1 MKKLSI
7 TKMADTIIAKR
18 KEQKLTQAQLAEMT
32 GINRGMISRLESCD
46 YTPSIDQLQSIAE
59 VLNFEVV
66 DLFENDKAV
75 SSKPVVDKKYNI
87 AVAGTGYVGLS
98 IATLLSQHNH
108 VTAVDIIPEKVDLIN
123 NRKSPIQDDY
133 IEMYLAEKDLDL
145 TATLDGEEAYK
156 NADFV
161 VIAAPTNYDS
171 KKNFFDCSAV
181 EAVIELVLKV
191 NPNATMII
199 KSTIPV
205 GYTASVR
212 EKYNTKNIIFSPE
225 FLRESKALYDNL
237 YPSRIIVSCD
247 EESREKAETFAK
259 LLQQGAIKENIDTL
273 FMGFTEAEA
282 VKLFANTYLAL
293 RVSYFNELD
302 TYAESKGLN
311 TQEIIN
317 GVCLD
322 PRIGTHYNNPSF
334 GYGGYCL
341 PKDTKQLLAN
351 YEDVPQNMMSAIVES
366 NRTRKDFIADR
377 VLQKAGYYAYEDE
390 NTYDASMEK
399 EVVIGVYRL
408 TMKSNSDNFRQSSI
422 QGVMKRIKAKGASV
436 VIYEP
441 TLEDGS
447 TFFGSKVVNDLD
459 KFKEQSQ
466 AIIAN
471 RYDSCLDDV
480 KDKVY
485 TRDLYGRD

>member
-1 MKKLSI
+1 MRDFNSLK
-7 TKMADTIIAKR
+7 
-18 KEQKLTQAQLAEMT
+18 
-32 GINRGMISRLESCD
+32 
-46 YTPSIDQLQSIAE
+46 
-59 VLNFEVV
+59 
-66 DLFENDKAV
+66 
-75 SSKPVVDKKYNI
+75 I

-98 IATLLSQHNH
+98 IATLLSQHH
-108 VTAVDIIPEKVDLIN
+108 QVTAVDIIPEKVELIN
-123 NRKSPIQDDY
+123 NKKSPIQDDY
-133 IEMYLAEKDLDL
+133 IEKYLEEKNLNL
-145 TATLDGEEAYK
+145 TATLDAEEAYK
-156 NADFV
+156 DADFV

-171 KKNFFDCSAV
+171 KKNFFDTSAV
-181 EAVIELVLKV
+181 EAVIKLVIEY
-191 NPNATMII
+191 NPEAIMVI

-205 GYTASVR
+205 GYTTSIR
-212 EKYNTKNIIFSPE
+212 EKFHCDNIIFSPE

-237 YPSRIIVSCD
+237 YPSRIIVGTD
-247 EESREKAETFAK
+247 INNARLVKAAHTFAQ
-259 LLQQGAIKENIDTL
+259 LLQEGAIKEDIDTL

-302 TYAESKGLN
+302 TYAEMKGLN
-311 TQEIIN
+311 TQQIIN

-351 YEDVPQNMMSAIVES
+351 YEDVPQNMINAIVES

-377 VLQKAGYYAYEDE
+377 VLQKAGYYAYGDE

-399 EVVIGVYRL
+399 NVVIGVYRL

-422 QGVMKRIKAKGASV
+422 QGVMKRIKAKGATV
-436 VIYEP
+436 IIYEP

-447 TFFGSKVVNDLD
+447 TFFGSKVVNDLE

-480 KDKVY
+480 NDRVY

>member
-1 MKKLSI
+1 M
-7 TKMADTIIAKR
+7 
-18 KEQKLTQAQLAEMT
+18 
-32 GINRGMISRLESCD
+32 
-46 YTPSIDQLQSIAE
+46 
-59 VLNFEVV
+59 V
-66 DLFENDKAV
+66 
-75 SSKPVVDKKYNI
+75 
-87 AVAGTGYVGLS
+87 
-98 IATLLSQHNH
+98 
-108 VTAVDIIPEKVDLIN
+108 
-123 NRKSPIQDDY
+123 
-133 IEMYLAEKDLDL
+133 
-145 TATLDGEEAYK
+145 
-156 NADFV
+156 
-161 VIAAPTNYDS
+161 
-171 KKNFFDCSAV
+171 
-181 EAVIELVLKV
+181 
-191 NPNATMII
+191 I

-205 GYTASVR
+205 GYTESVR
-212 EKYNTKNIIFSPE
+212 KKYNTSNIIFSPE

-247 EESREKAETFAK
+247 DESKEKAEIFAN

-302 TYAESKGLN
+302 TYAETKGLN

-351 YEDVPQNMMSAIVES
+351 FNDVPQNMITAIVES
-366 NRTRKDFIADR
+366 NRTRKDFIADQ
-377 VLQKAGYYAYEDE
+377 VLNMAGYYDYYNRGDYAPDQ
-390 NTYDASMEK
+390 EK
-399 EVVIGVYRL
+399 NCVIGVYRL

-422 QGVMKRIKAKGASV
+422 QGVMKRIKAKGATV
-436 VIYEP
+436 IIYEP
-441 TLEDGS
+441 TLKNGE
-447 TFFGSKVVNDLD
+447 TFFGSTVVNDLK
-459 KFKEQSQ
+459 KFKKKSQ

-480 KDKVY
+480 LDKVY
-485 TRDLYGRD
+485 TRDIFKHD

>member
-1 MKKLSI
+1 MN
-7 TKMADTIIAKR
+7 
-18 KEQKLTQAQLAEMT
+18 KEYK
-32 GINRGMISRLESCD
+32 
-46 YTPSIDQLQSIAE
+46 
-59 VLNFEVV
+59 
-66 DLFENDKAV
+66 
-75 SSKPVVDKKYNI
+75 I

-98 IATLLSQHNH
+98 IATLLAQNNT
-108 VTAVDIIPEKVDLIN
+108 VRAVDIIPEKVELIN
-123 NRKSPIQDDY
+123 NKKSPIQDDY
-133 IEMYLAEKDLDL
+133 IEKYLAEKELDL
-145 TATLDGEEAYK
+145 TATLDAESAYK
-156 NADFV
+156 DADFV

-171 KKNFFDCSAV
+171 RKNFFDTSAV
-181 EAVIELVLKV
+181 ENVIETVMKV
-191 NPNATMII
+191 NPKAIMVI

-205 GYTASVR
+205 GYTKHIRKKTGS
-212 EKYNTKNIIFSPE
+212 KNIIFSPE

-237 YPSRIIVSCD
+237 YPSRIIVGTDMDD
-247 EESREKAETFAK
+247 ERLVKAAHIFAD
-259 LLQQGAIKENIDTL
+259 LLAQGAIKENIDTL

-302 TYAESKGLN
+302 TYAEMKGLD
-311 TQEIIN
+311 TQKIIE

-322 PRIGTHYNNPSF
+322 PRIGSHYNNPSF

-351 YEDVPQNMMSAIVES
+351 YADVPQNMMSAIVES

-377 VLQKAGYYAYEDE
+377 VLQMAGCNSYSGGYVG
-390 NTYDASMEK
+390 EK

-422 QGVMKRIKAKGASV
+422 QGVMKRIKAKGAI
-436 VIYEP
+436 VIVYEP
-441 TLEDGS
+441 TLKDGS
-447 TFFGSKVVNDLD
+447 TFFGSRVVNDLE

-471 RYDSCLDDV
+471 RYDSCLSDV
-480 KDKVY
+480 CDKTY
-485 TRDLYGRD
+485 TRDLFNRD

>member
-1 MKKLSI
+1 MRE
-7 TKMADTIIAKR
+7 KMRDFNSLK
-18 KEQKLTQAQLAEMT
+18 
-32 GINRGMISRLESCD
+32 
-46 YTPSIDQLQSIAE
+46 
-59 VLNFEVV
+59 
-66 DLFENDKAV
+66 
-75 SSKPVVDKKYNI
+75 I

-98 IATLLSQHNH
+98 IATLLSQHH
-108 VTAVDIIPEKVDLIN
+108 QVTAVDIIPEKVELIN
-123 NRKSPIQDDY
+123 NKKSPIQDDY
-133 IEMYLAEKDLDL
+133 IEKYLEEKNLNL
-145 TATLDGEEAYK
+145 TATLDAEEAYK
-156 NADFV
+156 DADFV

-171 KKNFFDCSAV
+171 KKNFFDTSAV
-181 EAVIELVLKV
+181 EAVIKLVIEY
-191 NPNATMII
+191 NPEAIMVI

-205 GYTASVR
+205 GYTTSIR
-212 EKYNTKNIIFSPE
+212 EKFHCDNIIFSPE

-237 YPSRIIVSCD
+237 YPSRIIVGTD
-247 EESREKAETFAK
+247 INNARLVKAAHTFAQ
-259 LLQQGAIKENIDTL
+259 LLQEGAIKEDIDTL

-302 TYAESKGLN
+302 TYAEMKGLN
-311 TQEIIN
+311 TQQIIN

-351 YEDVPQNMMSAIVES
+351 YADVPENLIEAIVES

-377 VLQKAGYYAYEDE
+377 VLEIAGAYEANDDWDE
-390 NTYDASMEK
+390 SKEK
-399 EVVIGVYRL
+399 DVVVGVYRL

-422 QGVMKRIKAKGASV
+422 QGVMKRIKAKGSTV
-436 VIYEP
+436 IIYEP
-441 TLEDGS
+441 TLKDGE

-459 KFKEQSQ
+459 EFKRQSQ

-485 TRDLYGRD
+485 TRDIFQRD

>member
-1 MKKLSI
+1 MDDNKI
-7 TKMADTIIAKR
+7 
-18 KEQKLTQAQLAEMT
+18 
-32 GINRGMISRLESCD
+32 
-46 YTPSIDQLQSIAE
+46 
-59 VLNFEVV
+59 
-66 DLFENDKAV
+66 
-75 SSKPVVDKKYNI
+75 I

-98 IATLLSQHNH
+98 IAVLLSQHH
-108 VTAVDIIPEKVDLIN
+108 RVYAVDILPEKVELIN
-123 NRKSPIQDDY
+123 QRKSPIQDEY
-133 IEMYLAEKDLDL
+133 IEKFLEEKELDL
-145 TATLDGEEAYK
+145 TATLDAEAAYK
-156 NADFV
+156 KADYV

-171 KKNFFDCSAV
+171 KTQHFDTSAV
-181 EAVIELVLKV
+181 EAVIDLVIKN
-191 NPNATMII
+191 NPEAIMII

-205 GYTASVR
+205 GYTKSIR
-212 EKYNTKNIIFSPE
+212 EKTGSSNIIFSPE

-237 YPSRIIVSCD
+237 YPSRIIVGTDMED
-247 EESREKAETFAK
+247 ERLVKAAHEFAG
-259 LLQQGAIKENIDTL
+259 LLQEGAIKENIDTL

-302 TYAESKGLN
+302 TYAEMKGLD
-311 TQEIIN
+311 TQQIIN

-351 YEDVPQNMMSAIVES
+351 YQDVPQNLIEAIVES
-366 NRTRKDFIADR
+366 NRTRKDFVADR
-377 VLQKAGYYAYEDE
+377 VLQKTGYYDYFNRGDFSAD
-390 NTYDASMEK
+390 TEK
-399 EVVIGVYRL
+399 KCVVGVYRL

-422 QGVMKRIKAKGASV
+422 QGVMKRIKAKGAT
-436 VIYEP
+436 VIVYEP

-447 TFFGSKVVNDLD
+447 TFFGSRVVNDIE
-459 KFKEQSQ
+459 KFKSECQ

-480 KDKVY
+480 QDKVY
-485 TRDLYGRD
+485 TRDLFRRD

>member
-1 MKKLSI
+1 MKEFK
-7 TKMADTIIAKR
+7 
-18 KEQKLTQAQLAEMT
+18 
-32 GINRGMISRLESCD
+32 
-46 YTPSIDQLQSIAE
+46 
-59 VLNFEVV
+59 
-66 DLFENDKAV
+66 DLK
-75 SSKPVVDKKYNI
+75 I

-98 IATLLSQHNH
+98 LAVLLAQHH
-108 VTAVDIIPEKVDLIN
+108 QVTAVDIIPEKVELIN
-123 NRKSPIQDDY
+123 NKKSPIQDDY
-133 IEMYLAEKDLDL
+133 IEKYLAEKELDL
-145 TATLDGEEAYK
+145 TATLDAKEAYSD
-156 NADFV
+156 ADFV

-171 KKNFFDCSAV
+171 KKNFFDTSAV
-181 EAVIELVLKV
+181 EAVIKLVIEY
-191 NPNATMII
+191 NPEAIMVI

-205 GYTASVR
+205 GFTASIR
-212 EKYNTKNIIFSPE
+212 EKYHCDNIIFSPE

-237 YPSRIIVSCD
+237 YPSRIIVGTD
-247 EESREKAETFAK
+247 VENARLVKAAHTFAE
-259 LLQQGAIKENIDTL
+259 LLQEGAVKENIDTL

-302 TYAESKGLN
+302 TYAEMKGLN
-311 TQEIIN
+311 TQQIIN

-351 YEDVPQNMMSAIVES
+351 YADVPENLIEAIVES

-377 VLQKAGYYAYEDE
+377 VLEIAGAYEANDSWDE
-390 NTYDASMEK
+390 SKEK
-399 EVVIGVYRL
+399 ETVVGVYRL

-422 QGVMKRIKAKGASV
+422 QGVMKRIKAKGATV
-436 VIYEP
+436 IIYEP
-441 TLEDGS
+441 TLKDGD

-459 KFKEQSQ
+459 EFKKESQ

-471 RYDSCLDDV
+471 RYDKCLADV
-480 KDKVY
+480 KEKVY
-485 TRDLYGRD
+485 TRDIFQRD

>member
-1 MKKLSI
+1 MREFK
-7 TKMADTIIAKR
+7 
-18 KEQKLTQAQLAEMT
+18 
-32 GINRGMISRLESCD
+32 
-46 YTPSIDQLQSIAE
+46 
-59 VLNFEVV
+59 
-66 DLFENDKAV
+66 DLK
-75 SSKPVVDKKYNI
+75 I

-98 IATLLSQHNH
+98 IATLLSQHHH
-108 VTAVDIIPEKVDLIN
+108 VTAVDIIPEKVELIN
-123 NRKSPIQDDY
+123 NKKSPIQDDY
-133 IEMYLAEKDLDL
+133 IEKYLAEKELNL
-145 TATLDGEEAYK
+145 TATLDAKEAYSD
-156 NADFV
+156 ADFV

-171 KKNFFDCSAV
+171 KKNFFDTSAV
-181 EAVIELVLKV
+181 EAVIKLVIEY
-191 NPNATMII
+191 NPEAIMVI

-212 EKYNTKNIIFSPE
+212 EKFHCDNIIFSPE

-237 YPSRIIVSCD
+237 YPSRIIVGTD
-247 EESREKAETFAK
+247 VDNARLVKAAHTFAE
-259 LLQQGAIKENIDTL
+259 LLQEGAIKENVDTL

-302 TYAESKGLN
+302 TYAEMKGLN
-311 TQEIIN
+311 TQQIIN

-322 PRIGTHYNNPSF
+322 PRIGSHYNNPSF

-351 YEDVPQNMMSAIVES
+351 YADVPENLIEAIVES

-377 VLQKAGYYAYEDE
+377 VLEIAGAYEANDSWDE
-390 NTYDASMEK
+390 SKEK
-399 EVVIGVYRL
+399 DVVVGVYRL

-422 QGVMKRIKAKGASV
+422 QGVMKRIKAKGATV

-441 TLEDGS
+441 TLKNGE
-447 TFFGSKVVNDLD
+447 TFFGSAVVNDLA
-459 KFKEQSQ
+459 KFKKMSN

-480 KDKVY
+480 KEKVY
-485 TRDLYGRD
+485 TRDIFQRD

>member
-1 MKKLSI
+1 M
-7 TKMADTIIAKR
+7 
-18 KEQKLTQAQLAEMT
+18 
-32 GINRGMISRLESCD
+32 
-46 YTPSIDQLQSIAE
+46 
-59 VLNFEVV
+59 
-66 DLFENDKAV
+66 
-75 SSKPVVDKKYNI
+75 
-87 AVAGTGYVGLS
+87 
-98 IATLLSQHNH
+98 
-108 VTAVDIIPEKVDLIN
+108 AVDIVPEKVEKIN
-123 NRKSPIQDDY
+123 KRISPIQDEY
-133 IEMYLAEKDLDL
+133 IEKYLKEKKLNL
-145 TATLDGEEAYK
+145 MATLDAESAYK
-156 NADFV
+156 DADFV

-171 KKNFFDCSAV
+171 KKNFFDTSAV
-181 EAVIELVLKV
+181 EAVIKLVIEY
-191 NPNATMII
+191 NPDAIMVI

-205 GYTASVR
+205 GYTASIR
-212 EKYNTKNIIFSPE
+212 EKFHCDNIIFSPE

-237 YPSRIIVSCD
+237 YPSRIIVGTD
-247 EESREKAETFAK
+247 VENARLVKAANTFAG
-259 LLQQGAIKENIDTL
+259 LLQEGAIKENIDTL
-273 FMGFTEAEA
+273 IMGFTEAEA

-302 TYAESKGLN
+302 TYAEMKGLN
-311 TQEIIN
+311 TQQIIN

-322 PRIGTHYNNPSF
+322 PRIGSHYNNPSF

-351 YEDVPQNMMSAIVES
+351 YADVPQNMMSAIVES

-377 VLQKAGYYAYEDE
+377 VLQKAGYYAYGDE

-436 VIYEP
+436 IIYEP